1 MKKHLISLA
10 LACAV
15 GNVYADQVTLRFLNC
30 TGKELIANWSGYNV
44 NINHAA
50 ANDILQGQIKLPQGK
65 KLVTKTLNLYRADI
79 TSRDEHKFSMF
90 FVHGMS
96 GKVDFAFTN
105 YTLTTGTNTPLYG
118 NRIAMTSS
126 SNIYLPKTL
135 IEVSE
140 TTAPIPIA
148 DIQIGCQ

>member
-50 ANDILQGQIKLPQGK
+50 VNDILQGQIKLPKGK
-65 KLVTKTLNLYRADI
+65 KLVTKTLEIYRADI
-79 TSRDEHKFSMF
+79 NSRDEHKFSMF
-90 FVHGMS
+90 FVQGMS
-96 GKVDFAFTN
+96 GKVDLAFTN
-105 YTLTTGTNTPLYG
+105 YIVTNGNNLPIYG
-118 NRIAMTSS
+118 NRITMTSS

-135 IEVSE
+135 IEVSQ
-140 TTAPIPIA
+140 TTAPIPNA